1 MNCYL
6 LQSFDM
12 SPHKGYE
19 SLVSGNL
26 AKDKLQEI
34 TSNLPTELK
43 AEVRMKYVDPL
54 TNTTDSMCTY
64 QRITTGP
71 CHLPWRSKGW
81 SFHCSLCFSCP
92 RPSPSEGS
100 DFDSVIFHSESFS
113 CPRPSCSE
121 GCGMC
126 SVKQLHKFTLNQVP
140 NERSKFFVKFVY
152 DNQLQVCHKC

>member
-92 RPSPSEGS
+92 RPSSSEGFLFS
-100 DFDSVIFHSESFS
+100 FHNILFRVFLVYKTKSFRRFWNVS
-113 CPRPSCSE
+113 KTIKSII
-121 GCGMC
+121 
-126 SVKQLHKFTLNQVP
+126 NQVP

-152 DNQLQVCHKC
+152 DNQLQVFHKC